1 MPIWN
6 GSLRSNFQAFS
17 SPTKLILYLPL
28 LLRCRLLNLLN
39 SSQDVLHLLYVSTF
53 PFHALKSLHEQLD
66 GDDDNVSDT
75 TPISSHRLCGKR
87 Y

>member
-1 MPIWN
+1 MAV
-6 GSLRSNFQAFS
+6 SV
-17 SPTKLILYLPL
+17 PTSKLFPLQQLILYLPL

-53 PFHALKSLHEQLD
+53 PFHALKSLHEQFD

-87 Y
+87 CYLAR